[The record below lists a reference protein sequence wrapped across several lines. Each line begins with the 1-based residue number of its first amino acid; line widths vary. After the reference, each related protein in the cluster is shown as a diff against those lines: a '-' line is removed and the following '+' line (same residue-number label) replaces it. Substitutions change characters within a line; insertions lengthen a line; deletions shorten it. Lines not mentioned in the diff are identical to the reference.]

1 MSMETYTLRV
11 EETETHGGI
20 SADVYDG
27 DDVIATSTHVAY
39 DDYGLAVTGDDRNPE
54 AATEKVTADALSLD
68 VQVER
73 IDGRFEFR
81 LLGDGEELAR
91 ESVTDDDW
99 ELERDEK

>member
-1 MSMETYTLRV
+1 MSMQTYTLRI
-11 EETETHGGI
+11 EETETHEGI
-20 SADVYDG
+20 SADVYDE
-27 DDVIATSTHVAY
+27 DDVIAASTYVAY
-39 DDYGLAVTGDDRNPE
+39 DDHGLAANGDDRNPE
-54 AATEKVTADALSLD
+54 AATETVTADALSLN

-99 ELERDEK
+99 RLERSEG

>member
-11 EETETHGGI
+11 EETETRDGI
-20 SADVYDG
+20 SADVYDE
-27 DDVIATSTHVAY
+27 DDVIAASTRVAY
-39 DDYGLAVTGDDRNPE
+39 DDYGLAATGDDRSPE
-54 AATEKVTADALSLD
+54 AATETVTADTLSLD

-91 ESVTDDDW
+91 ESVTDDEW
-99 ELERDEK
+99 ELEAAE